1 MNEVMEKEVVNI
13 ENMIYEI
20 NGIEV
25 MLDSELSVTEW
36 HDKKEKIYWIIK
48 VFIK

>member
-20 NGIEV
+20 DGKDV
-25 MLDSELSVTEW
+25 MLDRELFVTE
-36 HDKKEKIYWIIK
+36 
-48 VFIK
+48 